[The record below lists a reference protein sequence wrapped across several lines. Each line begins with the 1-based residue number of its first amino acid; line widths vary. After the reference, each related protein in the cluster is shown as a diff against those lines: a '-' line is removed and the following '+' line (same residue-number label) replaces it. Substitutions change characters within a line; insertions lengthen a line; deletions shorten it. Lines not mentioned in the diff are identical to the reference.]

1 MDKLTNVLNNALVEI
16 ASAGALRDLEL
27 LKVKYTG
34 KSGIITSLMQELKTL
49 PPEQKRDFGA
59 GINRIKNSF
68 ETSVEERKKEL
79 DNIELSRKLT
89 SETIDVTLDGRGLPI
104 GSLHPISL
112 SLKRM
117 TDIFASLGF
126 QVADGPE
133 IETDYYNFQALNIPA
148 NHPARAMQDTFYT
161 EGGEVLRTHT
171 SPIQV
176 RFAEKHTPPIKII
189 APGRTYRVDM
199 DRTHSPMF
207 HQLEGLWIDKDISF
221 ANLKGVL
228 IKFLRLFFAKDDL
241 QVRFRASFFPFTEPS
256 AEIDICDDKG
266 RWLEVAGCGMVHP
279 KVLKYMK
286 IDSAQYSGFAFGIGI
301 DRFSMLRYG
310 INDLRLMFEN
320 DLDFLQQFKGK
331 E

>member
-1 MDKLTNVLNNALVEI
+1 MDKLTDLLTNALAEVN
-16 ASAGALRDLEL
+16 SSGALRDLEL
-27 LKVKYTG
+27 LQVKYTG
-34 KSGIITSLMQELKTL
+34 KSGLITGLMQELKTL
-49 PPEQKRDFGA
+49 PPESRKDFGLN
-59 GINRIKNSF
+59 INRIKNTF
-68 ETSVEERKKEL
+68 EEAIR
-79 DNIELSRKLT
+79 SRKNELLSLALEKRLS
-89 SETIDVTLDGRGLPI
+89 SEKIDITVDGRGLPL

-112 SLKRM
+112 SLSRM
-117 TDIFASLGF
+117 IDVFASMGF
-126 QVADGPE
+126 SVADGPE
-133 IETDYYNFQALNIPA
+133 IETDYYNFQALNFPE

-161 EGGEVLRTHT
+161 EGNQVLRTHT

-176 RFAEKHTPPIKII
+176 RFAEMNQPPIKII

-207 HQLEGLWIDKDISF
+207 HQLEGLWIDDNISF

-228 IKFLRLFFAKDDL
+228 IQFLRLFFAKDDL
-241 QVRFRASFFPFTEPS
+241 KVRFRASFFPFTEPS

-279 KVLKYMK
+279 NVLKYMK
-286 IDSAQYSGFAFGIGI
+286 IDANKYSGFAFGIGI

-310 INDLRLMFEN
+310 ISDLRLMFEN
-320 DLDFLQQFKGK
+320 DLDFLQQFRGK